1 MKNLTFQGIFELQI
15 DLEEKVLASH
25 TCLRYSKGP
34 PGSHNSSAHRIMCI
48 RGVERNIFQFGASPP
63 QKGPFLGGTG
73 PMVRAAPRRC
83 VYVSTYYSQ
92 QTLVELFDILL
103 GFETD
108 SSFYLLFGL
117 IEE

>member
-48 RGVERNIFQFGASPP
+48 RRVERNIFQFGASPP
-63 QKGPFLGGTG
+63 KKGPFFWGGTG
-73 PMVRAAPRRC
+73 PMVRVAPRRC
-83 VYVSTYYSQ
+83 MD
-92 QTLVELFDILL
+92 L
-103 GFETD
+103 D
-108 SSFYLLFGL
+108 SGTSKTNTTPVKS
-117 IEE
+117 

>member
-48 RGVERNIFQFGASPP
+48 RRVERNIFQFGASPP
-63 QKGPFLGGTG
+63 KKGPFWGGNGANGESG
-73 PMVRAAPRRC
+73 PETIMTKTNHAPNNC
-83 VYVSTYYSQ
+83 YHQ
-92 QTLVELFDILL
+92 
-103 GFETD
+103 
-108 SSFYLLFGL
+108 
-117 IEE
+117 